1 MILETY
7 IRNKGGTMRQND
19 YIEIME
25 QEAQMDFFRRV
36 RSIGCNDAG
45 LVFDFTK
52 VNSFEPGII
61 KTICIAQRFAML
73 DNKKIIFKGI
83 PEETRDLLESK
94 TNVAVAF

>member
-1 MILETY
+1 
-7 IRNKGGTMRQND
+7 MRQND
-19 YIEIME
+19 FME
-25 QEAQMDFFRRV
+25 MMEHEAQSDFFRRV

-83 PEETRDLLESK
+83 PQETRDLIESK

>member
-1 MILETY
+1 M
-7 IRNKGGTMRQND
+7 GQSD
-19 YIEIME
+19 FIEMME
-25 QEAQMDFFRRV
+25 QDAQSDFFRRV

-52 VNSFEPGII
+52 INSFEPGII

-73 DNKKIIFKGI
+73 DNKRIIFKGI
-83 PEETRDLLESK
+83 PKETRDLIESK

>member
-1 MILETY
+1 
-7 IRNKGGTMRQND
+7 MRQND
-19 YIEIME
+19 FLEMME
-25 QEAQMDFFRRV
+25 QEAQIDFFRRV

-61 KTICIAQRFAML
+61 KTICIARRFAML
-73 DNKKIIFKGI
+73 DNKKVIFKGI
-83 PEETRDLLESK
+83 PQETRDLIERK

>member
-1 MILETY
+1 MGQDEFV
-7 IRNKGGTMRQND
+7 
-19 YIEIME
+19 EIME
-25 QEAQMDFFRRV
+25 QEAQIDFFRRV

-61 KTICIAQRFAML
+61 KTICIARRFAML
-73 DNKKIIFKGI
+73 DNKKVIFKGI
-83 PEETRDLLESK
+83 PQETRDLIERK